1 MPEAA
6 STEFWRDLVPITKVF
21 QPDAKP
27 EVYLANAP
35 TDDERY
41 YVPITDTVSSRPLL
55 ISPTE
60 NRWCDIL
67 MAKSAGL
74 VNRHY
79 HPHQVFA
86 FTLSGKWGYLEHDW
100 TATAGD
106 FVYETPGEGHTLVAY
121 ESRADARLLQRRR
134 GRSSGWTSRAR
145 RTATSTS
152 TTTSRCARSTTRRSG
167 SAPTTWSRCSAD
179 HAGTSMRTFPTAPRL
194 DGVVGVGDA
203 LEREAVQRQGGQR
216 AGAQRRAHVRARRR
230 ASAVRGHR
238 VDEHEAQ
245 VEVGEHQR
253 PRGDR
258 RVRRPRWRSS
268 TIDGVRARTPR
279 GRARGCAPGPTRRCG
294 RTPSGAASRTRSAA
308 SAAR

>member
-41 YVPITDTVSSRPLL
+41 YVPITDTVSSRPLF

-86 FTLSGKWGYLEHDW
+86 FALLGQVGLSRARLDGSRRRLRLRD
-100 TATAGD
+100 AGRGPYAGG
-106 FVYETPGEGHTLVAY
+106 VRVGG
-121 ESRADARLLQRRR
+121 ADARLLQRR
-134 GRSSGWTSRAR
+134 GAADLAR
-145 RTATSTS
+145 RAGRGGQAISTS

-179 HAGTSMRTFPTAPRL
+179 HAGTSMTTFPTPRT
-194 DGVVGVGDA
+194 
-203 LEREAVQRQGGQR
+203 RP
-216 AGAQRRAHVRARRR
+216 RRARAR
-230 ASAVRGHR
+230 SA
-238 VDEHEAQ
+238 
-245 VEVGEHQR
+245 
-253 PRGDR
+253 
-258 RVRRPRWRSS
+258 
-268 TIDGVRARTPR
+268 RARTDAGQAWWGAGAPR
-279 GRARGCAPGPTRRCG
+279 RAT
-294 RTPSGAASRTRSAA
+294 SRTACVLHSRGIV
-308 SAAR
+308 